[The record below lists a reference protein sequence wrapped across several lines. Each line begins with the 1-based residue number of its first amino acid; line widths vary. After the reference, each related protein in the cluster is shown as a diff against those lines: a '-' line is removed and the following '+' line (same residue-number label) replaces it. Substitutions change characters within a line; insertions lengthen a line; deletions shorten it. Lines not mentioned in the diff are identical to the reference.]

1 MTLLHCILTQGLS
14 NLSNRFDRR
23 LCVCMNLILP
33 GETNVTE
40 LGRGKFVLWVFMLPI
55 QARWARL
62 PQTFRTPI
70 YMSTQCNVEQI
81 HFA

>member
-40 LGRGKFVLWVFMLPI
+40 LGRGKFVFMGFYASNP
-55 QARWARL
+55 
-62 PQTFRTPI
+62 
-70 YMSTQCNVEQI
+70 STMGPTAPDFSDTYI
-81 HFA
+81 HVHTM